1 MERLKEII
9 VGLQLLFVAFGAL
22 VLVPLL
28 TGLSPA
34 VALLSAGLGTL
45 AFQGLTGRQVPIFLG
60 SSFAFIGPLTLA
72 IPQWGLAAT
81 QGAIMAVALV
91 YLALALLVRRL
102 GTGFINRLFPPVVVA
117 PVIMVIGLAL
127 APAAANL
134 AMGLSG
140 DGQRML
146 FAKGPALA
154 VATVALYSRGLAKL
168 LAVLAGIGAGYGLA
182 VALGLGDFAA
192 VRAAPWLQ
200 LPPVTLPRFDLN
212 AILFLLPV
220 ALAPA
225 IEHIGDIAVIGQVC
239 DKPFLQQPGLHRTL
253 AGDGVAVA
261 LAGLLGAANP
271 AYRDALGTIGVAIRN
286 LGNFPDGVA
295 FAILIAN
302 GLVPLIDPLT
312 QPRYR

>member
-91 YLALALLVRRL
+91 YLA
-102 GTGFINRLFPPVVVA
+102 GFIDRLFPPVVVA

-127 APAAANL
+127 
-134 AMGLSG
+134 
-140 DGQRML
+140 
-146 FAKGPALA
+146 
-154 VATVALYSRGLAKL
+154 
-168 LAVLAGIGAGYGLA
+168 VLAGIGAGYGLA

-261 LAGLLGAANP
+261 LAGLLSAANP